1 MSDDDIL
8 PGEDLRPGDK
18 VAGRYRIESL
28 LGEGGMGLVYRAV
41 QLGLE
46 REVALK
52 VIRPQTMLGAQAL
65 ARFEREARAASLL
78 KHPGAV
84 EIYDYGED
92 RGMAFLAMQ
101 LVEGRSLGD
110 LIAQESPL
118 PVETCVRIASDIAD
132 VLVAAEAI
140 GLVHRDLKPD
150 NVLLERS
157 AEGAERVVVVDF
169 GLAFVAHRPGV
180 DRMTREGIVTGTPDY
195 MSPEQVR
202 GVALDSRTD
211 VYALGC
217 ILFEMLT
224 CNPPFEGD
232 TVTLLARHLFMA
244 PPKVDECRDGPP
256 APRAL
261 SRLLDRMLQK
271 EVDVRPRAYEVREA
285 LGTPSEA
292 KPERMGVGTTGQ
304 IQARAQRMISVAP
317 RSERITY
324 DSPTDPRAE
333 PVAIRIVGEVGP
345 NLAIGLAANGIRLVE
360 EEGDAVYAP
369 GAPME
374 ELEALVQASARPVLT
389 TMAPSETA
397 RLAGLL
403 RAGAAEVL
411 VEPVAPEALAH
422 KVSRAVRAARRQH
435 KREADK

>member
-1 MSDDDIL
+1 
-8 PGEDLRPGDK
+8 
-18 VAGRYRIESL
+18 
-28 LGEGGMGLVYRAV
+28 
-41 QLGLE
+41 
-46 REVALK
+46 
-52 VIRPQTMLGAQAL
+52 
-65 ARFEREARAASLL
+65 
-78 KHPGAV
+78 
-84 EIYDYGED
+84 
-92 RGMAFLAMQ
+92 
-101 LVEGRSLGD
+101 
-110 LIAQESPL
+110 
-118 PVETCVRIASDIAD
+118 
-132 VLVAAEAI
+132 
-140 GLVHRDLKPD
+140 
-150 NVLLERS
+150 
-157 AEGAERVVVVDF
+157 
-169 GLAFVAHRPGV
+169 
-180 DRMTREGIVTGTPDY
+180 
-195 MSPEQVR
+195 
-202 GVALDSRTD
+202 
-211 VYALGC
+211 
-217 ILFEMLT
+217 
-224 CNPPFEGD
+224 
-232 TVTLLARHLFMA
+232 
-244 PPKVDECRDGPP
+244 
-256 APRAL
+256 
-261 SRLLDRMLQK
+261 MLQK

-285 LGTPSEA
+285 LGTLSEA

-389 TMAPSETA
+389 TMAPSDTA

-422 KVSRAVRAARRQH
+422 KVRRAVRAARRQH